1 VIQSFSDGR
10 HPAQCLVSVPC
21 GGTVVLARLNRRTI
35 NSLGLALTPLI
46 CWQIKLVNWLS
57 KLYSLLKVCWRL
69 HCARAVVFLT
79 ITVLN
84 ALPALAISERRMLTL
99 HDATPLQMQVWS
111 AATPQR
117 IVIGVHGFNDYS
129 KAFDPL
135 ARSLVADLQATV
147 YAYDQRGFGAN
158 PSPGVWPGADRL
170 ISDLREVVD
179 QLRDRH
185 PGLPITVIG
194 ESMGGAVV
202 LRASSESPGLPVS
215 QLILKAPALWG
226 AETMPWFQRAG
237 LQVMNAM
244 APNFTFSGGG
254 ARTLGIKPTDDPE
267 VARDLSRD
275 PLFIKETRVSSLA
288 GVTGLMGQ
296 ALHHPLSFPTPMLVL
311 YGLNDRIIPHA
322 PVCSWLSRL
331 DGESSSLPGHVQ
343 FVIYPEGWHLLT
355 RQLHAAEVIRDI
367 TQWIRSSTPLQRVGS
382 LPSGPLAGTALLT
395 VQAARQKV
403 CQR

>member
-1 VIQSFSDGR
+1 
-10 HPAQCLVSVPC
+10 
-21 GGTVVLARLNRRTI
+21 
-35 NSLGLALTPLI
+35 
-46 CWQIKLVNWLS
+46 
-57 KLYSLLKVCWRL
+57 
-69 HCARAVVFLT
+69 
-79 ITVLN
+79 VLN
-84 ALPALAISERRMLTL
+84 ASPALAVPERGVMTL
-99 HDATPLQMQVWS
+99 QDATPLQIRVWS

-170 ISDLREVVD
+170 IDDLREIVD
-179 QLRDRH
+179 QLRARH

-202 LRASSESPGLPVS
+202 LRASTESPGLPVS

-226 AETMPWFQRAG
+226 AETMPWYQRAG
-237 LQVMNAM
+237 LQMMNAV
-244 APNFTFSGGG
+244 APNFTFSGRGLR
-254 ARTLGIKPTDDPE
+254 ALGIKPTDDPE

-275 PLFIKETRVSSLA
+275 PLFIKETRVSSLV
-288 GVTGLMGQ
+288 GVTDLMGQ
-296 ALHHPLSFPTPMLVL
+296 ALHHPMSFSAPTLVL

-343 FVIYPEGWHLLT
+343 FLIYPEGWHLLT
-355 RQLHAAEVIRDI
+355 RQLRAAEVIRDI
-367 TQWIRSSTPLQRVGS
+367 TQWIRSSALQQRVGS
-382 LPSGPLAGTALLT
+382 LPAGPTAGIAPLA